1 MFVFTGEISMFVFTG
16 EISMFVFTRQPRDTD
31 IIGHKEQ
38 NEYKQNKLHN
48 TGN

>member
-16 EISMFVFTRQPRDTD
+16 EISMFVFTRDTD
-31 IIGHKEQ
+31 IIGHKQQ